1 VPRILPLNLAE
12 DAETLH
18 KQAAEVLYRLWWDEA
33 ESSMEEQQQEVYRLA
48 LRGKAEK
55 IAVEVAKILLTQ
67 WLYRSRFREVIKT
80 CKETLEI
87 FKDYGILYRLASAE
101 KELGEFDKAL
111 ENYQKALESCPA
123 EVGEEKAAIIYNLA
137 ILRANQGEITEAIT
151 LYKQSLEISKGIG
164 DVKTQA
170 AILHQLAILNVSLG
184 QIPEAIALCQ
194 QSLSLTKSATES
206 IGNVQGKAATLHL
219 LAVLKVKLGQIEE
232 AIALY
237 EQSLELSERIGD
249 VRGKAITLGMMGQ
262 LLVYEKGDF
271 ATALNYL
278 QQSLEILQRLQSP
291 DAEKVKEAIARVQ
304 QMAENRG

>member
-1 VPRILPLNLAE
+1 VPRILPLRLPEEAE
-12 DAETLH
+12 SLH
-18 KQAAEVLYRLWWDEA
+18 KQGAEVLYRLWWQEA
-33 ESSMEEQQQEVYRLA
+33 EWSTQEQQQEVYRLG

-55 IAVEVAKILLTQ
+55 IAIEIAKILSTQ
-67 WLYRSRFREVIKT
+67 WLYRSRFREVIKI
-80 CKETLEI
+80 CQETLEI
-87 FKDYGILYRLASAE
+87 FKDYEILNRLASAE
-101 KELGEFDKAL
+101 RELGEFDKAL
-111 ENYQKALESCPA
+111 ENYQNSLESCPA
-123 EVGEEKAAIIYNLA
+123 EAGEEKAATIYNLA
-137 ILRANQGEITEAIT
+137 VLRAKQGEIAEAIT
-151 LYKQSLEISKGIG
+151 LYQQSLEISKGIG

-237 EQSLELSERIGD
+237 EQSLELSASNGD
-249 VRGKAITLGMMGQ
+249 VRGTAITLGMMGQ
-262 LLVYEKGDF
+262 LLAYEKGDF
-271 ATALNYL
+271 ATALNCL

-291 DAEKVKEAIARVQ
+291 DAEKVREAIARVQ
-304 QMAENRG
+304 QMAEKRG